1 MSKKNFETHE
11 QEVES
16 PEREFRKPEGAP
28 TSLTFVKASE
38 LAKGNKIG
46 VILEGEY
53 EGTSENK
60 FNVSKP
66 NHKFRLDNG
75 NMVIINAAGNLNHQL
90 KGVKIGDYCRVEYLG
105 QEPLKK
111 GKFVGV
117 LCHQFLV
124 MIAN

>member
-60 FNVSKP
+60 FNKDKP
-66 NHKFRLDNG
+66 CFKFRLDNG
-75 NMVIINAAGNLNHQL
+75 NMVIVNPAGNLGYQM
-90 KGVKIGDYCRVEYLG
+90 KSVKEGDYVRLSYLG
-105 QEPLKK
+105 QEPLTRGSFK
-111 GKFVGV
+111 GT
-117 LCHQFLV
+117 LCHQFEVLV
-124 MIAN
+124 A